1 MKKLTSFMLGLVV
14 GVSADYFLNLIYR
27 FIESALNLNI
37 DQLINYEF
45 DIFIFWFALIFIP
58 IIFFFLLRNSHN
70 LKQKIVRTALFAIG
84 NLLAFTALFFVAFE
98 REVIPPSPIP
108 IIIFITIFVIAI
120 IYLIFRFVNY
130 MKIKKSK

>member
-1 MKKLTSFMLGLVV
+1 MLGLVV